1 MADIKYKRIVFKLS
15 GESLAG
21 EQRFGINPE
30 VVESIAKQIKKVRE
44 YGIEVAIVV
53 GGGNIWRGLAGSNKG
68 MDRATADY
76 MGMLATVMN
85 ALALQDA
92 LEGMGVDSRVQSAIE
107 MRQVA
112 EPYIRRKAIRHLEK
126 VELLFSVLVQ
136 VTLISPQ
143 IQLLLFVLLK
153 LKLKLF

>member
-53 GGGNIWRGLAGSNKG
+53 GGGN
-68 MDRATADY
+68 M
-76 MGMLATVMN
+76 
-85 ALALQDA
+85 
-92 LEGMGVDSRVQSAIE
+92 
-107 MRQVA
+107 
-112 EPYIRRKAIRHLEK
+112 
-126 VELLFSVLVQ
+126 
-136 VTLISPQ
+136 
-143 IQLLLFVLLK
+143 VLLVAIK
-153 LKLKLF
+153 VWIELQQIIWVCLLQ

>member
-53 GGGNIWRGLAGSNKG
+53 GG
-68 MDRATADY
+68 
-76 MGMLATVMN
+76 
-85 ALALQDA
+85 
-92 LEGMGVDSRVQSAIE
+92 
-107 MRQVA
+107 
-112 EPYIRRKAIRHLEK
+112 
-126 VELLFSVLVQ
+126 
-136 VTLISPQ
+136 
-143 IQLLLFVLLK
+143 
-153 LKLKLF
+153 

>member
-68 MDRATADY
+68 MDRAA
-76 MGMLATVMN
+76 
-85 ALALQDA
+85 
-92 LEGMGVDSRVQSAIE
+92 
-107 MRQVA
+107 
-112 EPYIRRKAIRHLEK
+112 
-126 VELLFSVLVQ
+126 F
-136 VTLISPQ
+136 
-143 IQLLLFVLLK
+143 LLK
-153 LKLKLF
+153 VSERNHSLAFSTF